1 MAIDNTALQIE
12 IDSNPALTGAGVG
25 VIFQRLN
32 AEGSALVESWR
43 VSSQSKPVAKEDFLN
58 VLTMLEAAA
67 LQDLIDSTTTE
78 GKALKFKLAQS
89 DSIDMSHAGNRWFIS
104 ELQRLTVLTQTTA
117 DALLRLG
124 EVKASRAYEL
134 WGEAVTLE
142 QIEAVMGV

>member
-1 MAIDNTALQIE
+1 MIDNTALQIE

-43 VSSQSKPVAKEDFLN
+43 VSPQPKPVGKEDFLAA
-58 VLTMLEAAA
+58 LTIAEAAA
-67 LQDLIDSTTTE
+67 LQDLIDSPTTE
-78 GKALKFKLAQS
+78 GKALKFKLSQS
-89 DSIDMSHAGNRWFIS
+89 NSIDMSRAGNRDFVTQ
-104 ELQRLTVLTQTTA
+104 LQQLTVLTATTA